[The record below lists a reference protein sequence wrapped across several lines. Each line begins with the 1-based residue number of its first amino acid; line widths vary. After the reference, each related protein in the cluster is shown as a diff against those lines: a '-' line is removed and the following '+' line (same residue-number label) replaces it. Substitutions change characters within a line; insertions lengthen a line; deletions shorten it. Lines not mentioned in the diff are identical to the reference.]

1 MKKILI
7 AILLMMCVIITG
19 CTVEDSSGETVEISS
34 GETVEIKKSIPFK
47 KVYGGTNFGIYIDV
61 ETNVMY
67 VTYYAGSG
75 AGGITVMVDQ
85 DGKPRLWEE

>member
-7 AILLMMCVIITG
+7 AIMLMICLAGCAAGSSSEGNDTVVNRKLL
-19 CTVEDSSGETVEISS
+19 
-34 GETVEIKKSIPFK
+34 FK
-47 KVYGGTNFGIYIDV
+47 KVYSNTNISVYVDT

-67 VTYYAGSG
+67 AAYHVGNG
-75 AGGITVMVDQ
+75 GGIAVMVDQ

>member
-1 MKKILI
+1 MKKLLI
-7 AILLMMCVIITG
+7 AILLVMCLCITG
-19 CTVEDSSGETVEISS
+19 CTFRASWGETEAKETEESKPMFERLYADVNIS
-34 GETVEIKKSIPFK
+34 VF
-47 KVYGGTNFGIYIDV
+47 IDT

-67 VTYYAGSG
+67 VVYHGGSG